1 VRRAAAIGVSKVFY
15 MNPELK
21 NDLTLLD
28 KLYAMIRDPD
38 GNVVVNAI
46 VALNEI
52 LESDGGIVLTDKLA
66 TYLLNRLNDYNECIQ
81 IVILDLLHGYSP
93 K

>member
-1 VRRAAAIGVSKVFY
+1 
-15 MNPELK
+15 
-21 NDLTLLD
+21 
-28 KLYAMIRDPD
+28 MIRDPD

-52 LESDGGIVLTDKLA
+52 LESDGGIVLTDKLSL
-66 TYLLNRLNDYNECIQ
+66 YLLNHLSDYNEWIQ
-81 IVILDLLHGYSP
+81 IVIMDLLYRYTP

>member
-1 VRRAAAIGVSKVFY
+1 
-15 MNPELK
+15 M
-21 NDLTLLD
+21 LLD

-52 LESDGGIVLTDKLA
+52 LESDGGIVLTDKLSL
-66 TYLLNRLNDYNECIQ
+66 YLLNHLSDYNEWIQ
-81 IVILDLLHGYSP
+81 IVIMDLLYRYTP

>member
-1 VRRAAAIGVSKVFY
+1 V
-15 MNPELK
+15 
-21 NDLTLLD
+21 LLD

-52 LESDGGIVLTDKLA
+52 LESDGGIVLTDKLSL
-66 TYLLNRLNDYNECIQ
+66 YLLNHLSDYNEWIQ
-81 IVILDLLHGYSP
+81 IVIMDLLYRYTP